1 MSVSVSLSSNKAINN
16 VMDKLESQI
25 SDYYKIIIS
34 YAVNEVRNQALLGIQ
49 RTPKTGK
56 TYKRKKKTHTASSA
70 GNPPAIDGGTL
81 VNSINYIVLIPNQ
94 NVFGGEVSASTG
106 YAADLEF
113 GTVKMAAR
121 PFMQPALEKSRTKI
135 LNKAKQFRYK
145 K

>member
-1 MSVSVSLSSNKAINN
+1 MSVTVRLSSNKAI
-16 VMDKLESQI
+16 DKVLERLKTQSE
-25 SDYYKIIIS
+25 DYYKIMIA

-56 TYKRKKKTHTASSA
+56 TYKRKNKTHTASSA

-81 VNSINYIVLIPNQ
+81 VNSIKYEYDMAKDI
-94 NVFGGEVSASTG
+94 FRGEVSASTA

>member
-1 MSVSVSLSSNKAINN
+1 MSVSVRLSSNKAI
-16 VMDKLESQI
+16 DKVLERLKTQSE
-25 SDYYKIIIS
+25 DYYKIMIA
-34 YAVNEVRNQALLGIQ
+34 YAVNEVRNQAVLGIQ

-81 VNSINYIVLIPNQ
+81 VNSIKYEYDMAKDI
-94 NVFGGEVSASTG
+94 FRGEVSAATA

-113 GTVKMAAR
+113 GTAKMAAR
-121 PFMQPALEKSRTKI
+121 PFMQPALEKSRNKI

>member
-1 MSVSVSLSSNKAINN
+1 
-16 VMDKLESQI
+16 MDKLESQV

-56 TYKRKKKTHTASSA
+56 TYKRGKKTYTSKTGKTYKRKNKTHTASSA

>member
-16 VMDKLESQI
+16 VMDKLESQV

-56 TYKRKKKTHTASSA
+56 AYKRKNKTHTASSA

-81 VNSINYIVLIPNQ
+81 VNSIKYEYDMGKDM
-94 NVFGGEVSASTG
+94 FRGEVSAATA

-113 GTVKMAAR
+113 GTVNMAAR

>member
-1 MSVSVSLSSNKAINN
+1 MAKDIF
-16 VMDKLESQI
+16 
-25 SDYYKIIIS
+25 
-34 YAVNEVRNQALLGIQ
+34 R
-49 RTPKTGK
+49 
-56 TYKRKKKTHTASSA
+56 
-70 GNPPAIDGGTL
+70 
-81 VNSINYIVLIPNQ
+81 
-94 NVFGGEVSASTG
+94 GEVSAETA

>member
-1 MSVSVSLSSNKAINN
+1 MSVTVRLSSNKAI
-16 VMDKLESQI
+16 DKVLERLKTQSE
-25 SDYYKIIIS
+25 DYYKIMIA
-34 YAVNEVRNQALLGIQ
+34 YAVNEVRNQAVLGIQ

-81 VNSINYIVLIPNQ
+81 VNSIKYEYDMAKDI
-94 NVFGGEVSASTG
+94 FRGEVSASTA

>member
-1 MSVSVSLSSNKAINN
+1 MSVSVSLTSNKAIDK
-16 VMDKLESQI
+16 VMDKLESQV

-34 YAVNEVRNQALLGIQ
+34 YAVNEVRNQSILGIQ
-49 RTPKTGK
+49 STPKTGK
-56 TYKRKKKTHTASSA
+56 SYKRGGKSHTASSA
-70 GNPPAIDGGTL
+70 GNPPAIDSGTL
-81 VNSINYIVLIPNQ
+81 VNSIKYEYDMAKDI
-94 NVFGGEVSASTG
+94 FRGEVSAATE

-113 GTVKMAAR
+113 GTVNMAAR